1 MSNISYF
8 CGWSDDNL
16 LKPYCWNRWSCYP
29 HFCRLAGPGLQILQI
44 LPFCRIISA
53 SARDCDTFITY
64 HGVDFWDW
72 GGRMSTNTFMI
83 MSLLWIH
90 NIYIVSLNYLS
101 QLLSKTFFTS
111 EQFILI
117 LASTFKPNGSLSSTV
132 YSVLGHLSS
141 ITYQPFDTALTGG
154 FCIKLLYI
162 WAFTALVVN
171 HKWYVH
177 RRSKNWWYRLE
188 PDLWIASNIMAPNGL
203 LPFPLIS
210 PSTIILHHIHIFLE
224 RAGVPSLSY
233 CHWSIYFFSPPMRRL
248 YSLLCWVNFQLLIL
262 WTRTIWNQYL
272 YQQQWIPEAA
282 LAKMLCSFKNTIDAI
297 PIDKYYFRG
306 SWCEQDK
313 WYMKSIRGR
322 EIFQD

>member
-101 QLLSKTFFTS
+101 QLLSKTSFTS

-117 LASTFKPNGSLSSTV
+117 LSSTFKPNGSLSSTV

-141 ITYQPFDTALTGG
+141 IIYQPFDTALTGG
-154 FCIKLLYI
+154 FYE
-162 WAFTALVVN
+162 
-171 HKWYVH
+171 H
-177 RRSKNWWYRLE
+177 
-188 PDLWIASNIMAPNGL
+188 
-203 LPFPLIS
+203 
-210 PSTIILHHIHIFLE
+210 
-224 RAGVPSLSY
+224 
-233 CHWSIYFFSPPMRRL
+233 
-248 YSLLCWVNFQLLIL
+248 SLLSLLI
-262 WTRTIWNQYL
+262 TNDTCIEEVR
-272 YQQQWIPEAA
+272 
-282 LAKMLCSFKNTIDAI
+282 IDDTDWSLI
-297 PIDKYYFRG
+297 YG
-306 SWCEQDK
+306 SQATSWLPMVS
-313 WYMKSIRGR
+313 YH
-322 EIFQD
+322 FP

>member
-1 MSNISYF
+1 MFSAF
-8 CGWSDDNL
+8 GHRDL
-16 LKPYCWNRWSCYP
+16 AKQVTLKVRLSGILNTLPNTAFLTAWPWWRLSSCD
-29 HFCRLAGPGLQILQI
+29 LVMKLTG
-44 LPFCRIISA
+44 
-53 SARDCDTFITY
+53 
-64 HGVDFWDW
+64 FWVW
-72 GGRMSTNTFMI
+72 HSPT
-83 MSLLWIH
+83 
-90 NIYIVSLNYLS
+90 IYI
-101 QLLSKTFFTS
+101 
-111 EQFILI
+111 I
-117 LASTFKPNGSLSSTV
+117 
-132 YSVLGHLSS
+132 
-141 ITYQPFDTALTGG
+141 
-154 FCIKLLYI
+154 
-162 WAFTALVVN
+162 
-171 HKWYVH
+171 
-177 RRSKNWWYRLE
+177 
-188 PDLWIASNIMAPNGL
+188 
-203 LPFPLIS
+203 
-210 PSTIILHHIHIFLE
+210 E